1 MPTYQKSDGQR
12 VEKSI
17 IDRRTREGKEAALE
31 AQRDEFGY
39 NFCVKCQNNG
49 SGRRLHCAHI
59 ISVNEAQKTSRAE
72 LAWLPSNIEILC
84 DRCHEEFDGL
94 NTQLNFN
101 R

>member
-1 MPTYQKSDGQR
+1 MTKYSTSAGQA

-17 IDRRTREGKEAALE
+17 IDRRTREGKAEALE

-39 NFCVKCQNNG
+39 NFCVKCGNNG
-49 SGRRLHCAHI
+49 SGRRLHCSHI
-59 ISVNEAQKTSRAE
+59 VSVKEAQETSRAE
-72 LAWLPSNIEILC
+72 LAWLPSNIQILC
-84 DRCHEEFDGL
+84 EVCHAEFDGL